1 MTMPLAVHQNGHLT
15 ILPVFTLSPKQ
26 WGRHKIHDCSGACLV
41 LQTIYA
47 LEAQTG
53 ITATKLVQQFNRPM
67 RQYIPCEGISLA
79 SIVAELQPLLGN
91 KTVRVIRHQ
100 TIQQAVNAMSDG
112 GTVLS
117 IFNADDQGLNPAH
130 INNAGIA
137 YEYMLRSLSGIR
149 RSWGYY
155 HSLMLVGYDAQERT
169 VIFRES
175 RPRYT
180 GKFKGLSKVPV
191 EPLINKK
198 TAMAYIELVVQ

>member
-1 MTMPLAVHQNGHLT
+1 MKVAVHQNGQLT
-15 ILPVFTLSPKQ
+15 ILPAFTHPTKR
-26 WGRHKIHDCSGACLV
+26 WGHHKLYNCSGSCLV

-53 ITATKLVQQFNRPM
+53 IAATKLVNRFNRPM

-79 SIVAELQPLLGN
+79 SIVAELQPLLGD
-91 KTVRVIRHQ
+91 KKVGVIRHQ
-100 TIQQAVNAMSDG
+100 TIEQAVNAMSDG
-112 GTVLS
+112 GTVIS

-137 YEYMLRSLSGIR
+137 FDSMLRSISGVR

-169 VIFRES
+169 VIFREN
-175 RPRYT
+175 RPKYT

-191 EPLINKK
+191 EPLIRKK
-198 TAMAYIELVVQ
+198 TAMAYLELVVQ